1 MIDLAKKVRE
11 ANVKEAAER
20 PAAAAAESSSRSSTS
35 NATAT
40 PARSAGKGGDARDKA
55 NRRFRTFN
63 AFTDSVGRY
72 VPAHAREAWH
82 VVFRFA
88 DAITNEAELRVP
100 DISARLGCDDRTVE
114 RGLKWL
120 MVAGLITRLR
130 RGTRQGGASRY
141 FIDPDPGRRLDDL
154 KAMHEERDGRKRPRI
169 GRAVPPANRAKSGRF
184 TTRQR

>member
-1 MIDLAKKVRE
+1 MTPDLGAR
-11 ANVKEAAER
+11 ARARLADR
-20 PAAAAAESSSRSSTS
+20 PAQEQQSPPPAP
-35 NATAT
+35 ATAA
-40 PARSAGKGGDARDKA
+40 ARSAGKGGDARDKA
-55 NRRFRTFN
+55 NRRFKTFN

-88 DAITNEAELRVP
+88 DATTNEAELRVP